1 MMTKFTIFAGV
12 CVIIYTLN
20 YLLLIKKARSK
31 KIGSGL
37 NRSNLDLISSSVIN
51 KSFLVLS
58 YLNEKTIIKPL
69 QITNDS
75 LIAYCYLK
83 NIEREF
89 KIIEV
94 KDIVIKETA
103 FSIEYSYYDDGIE
116 NIKEVLNKASSEKQ
130 FVCIK
135 YQRPSKPDLQ
145 INSSTGRRYYNGLKR
160 GEISIR
166 TINDIK
172 ASTNSYNTDND
183 YITAYCNTKNEE
195 RTFKVKRIK
204 KVSILNL

>member
-12 CVIIYTLN
+12 CVIIYTLK

-116 NIKEVLNKASSEKQ
+116 DIKEVLNKASSEKQ

>member
-1 MMTKFTIFAGV
+1 MTKFTIFAGV

>member
-1 MMTKFTIFAGV
+1 MTKFTIFASV

-145 INSSTGRRYYNGLKR
+145 INPSTGRRYYNGLKR

-172 ASTNSYNTDND
+172 ASMNSYNTDND

-195 RTFKVKRIK
+195 RTFKIKRIK
-204 KVSILNL
+204 KVSVLNL